1 MAFGHWNEIEKE
13 ILIMKKIFCIALAL
27 VLTLALAACG
37 QSGNNPSDNTSES
50 SSQSSVNNE
59 GANESANGTPITL
72 TIGDTVLEAYLNDS
86 APAQSLIAQLPL
98 TVSLNDSDND
108 FCGGNLDIDYSE
120 SDVTSGYQNGE
131 LMFWTPANNF
141 VIFVSGE
148 ENSAGTGNLV
158 KLGRITSSQEM
169 LDALEG
175 QIDVTIALK
184 EENENAEIEQTESVG
199 VTQEETMQIKIT
211 VGDTELFATLED
223 NATTRALIER
233 MPMTLSMDDL
243 YGREMCYRYGA
254 NALPT
259 DSLRSDGYEVG
270 DIAYWPP
277 RGSLVILYEQNGEQF
292 ERQHLGHIDS
302 GVEVFATTGDVDVT
316 FEVID

>member
-1 MAFGHWNEIEKE
+1 
-13 ILIMKKIFCIALAL
+13 
-27 VLTLALAACG
+27 
-37 QSGNNPSDNTSES
+37 
-50 SSQSSVNNE
+50 
-59 GANESANGTPITL
+59 
-72 TIGDTVLEAYLNDS
+72 
-86 APAQSLIAQLPL
+86 
-98 TVSLNDSDND
+98 
-108 FCGGNLDIDYSE
+108 
-120 SDVTSGYQNGE
+120 
-131 LMFWTPANNF
+131 MFWTPANNF